1 MQLGV
6 SQVSEECLGKGAIAN
21 MGFESDPLEKFLK
34 FHVKINAL
42 WSDWQTVKSYGFDY
56 YCTEMQSAKVP
67 VISAVQLRLGHQQ
80 DICPID
86 KLSSLWTAL
95 DNLVSPSTAKL
106 AY

>member
-6 SQVSEECLGKGAIAN
+6 SKVSEQCLGKGAIAN

-56 YCTEMQSAKVP
+56 YCTEMQSATNAKYLSLVLYNFGLGINRISVP
-67 VISAVQLRLGHQQ
+67 
-80 DICPID
+80 
-86 KLSSLWTAL
+86 
-95 DNLVSPSTAKL
+95 
-106 AY
+106 